1 METNPKTLVT
11 ITATVNVSAA
21 KAWLVWNAP
30 EHIVNWNFASDD
42 WHCPAAKSD
51 LRAGGTFTA
60 TMAAKDGTMSF
71 EFGGVYDVVIP
82 EKQLGYTMGD
92 GRKVMVVFESSGDRT
107 IITESF
113 EAESEH
119 PVEFQKAGWQ
129 AILNNYVKYAESV
142 K

>member
-51 LRAGGTFTA
+51 LREGGTLLLPWQRRT
-60 TMAAKDGTMSF
+60 
-71 EFGGVYDVVIP
+71 GVCRLSSVVY
-82 EKQLGYTMGD
+82 LTLLF
-92 GRKVMVVFESSGDRT
+92 RKSNSVTPWAMVV
-107 IITESF
+107 
-113 EAESEH
+113 
-119 PVEFQKAGWQ
+119 K
-129 AILNNYVKYAESV
+129 
-142 K
+142 